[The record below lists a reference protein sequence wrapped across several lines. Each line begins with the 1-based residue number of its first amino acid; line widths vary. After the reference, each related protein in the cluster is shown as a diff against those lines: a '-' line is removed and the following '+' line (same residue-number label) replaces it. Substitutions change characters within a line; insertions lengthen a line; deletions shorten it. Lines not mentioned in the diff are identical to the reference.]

1 MEQSPLKIQT
11 HKSISAL
18 NPEHT
23 ISNSNLVGKR
33 INGLLT
39 ILHES
44 NLIKADISDRA
55 SMRFKNFSKLTSSVH
70 NDFKEFD
77 IY

>member
-1 MEQSPLKIQT
+1 M
-11 HKSISAL
+11 
-18 NPEHT
+18 
-23 ISNSNLVGKR
+23 
-33 INGLLT
+33 NGLLT

-55 SMRFKNFSKLTSSVH
+55 SMRFKNFSKLTSSIH